1 MYAFRDL
8 DVSQE
13 DFYNCFM
20 IIHDC
25 SIIIVLHFII
35 HKNCYVVILS
45 EINIYIYIIFI
56 GLYTFS

>member
-8 DVSQE
+8 DVSQD

-35 HKNCYVVILS
+35 HKNCYVVIL
-45 EINIYIYIIFI
+45 YIFI
-56 GLYTFS
+56 KDEWNNIT